1 MKIKNVIKSIKLTTE
16 MNLEIKEV
24 SEATGFKETDLIRHL
39 LNRSLEQL
47 KADKTKAGGYD
58 KLEITLRKA

>member
-1 MKIKNVIKSIKLTTE
+1 MD
-16 MNLEIKEV
+16 MEIKEV
-24 SEATGFKETDLIRHL
+24 SEATGFKETDLIRFL

-47 KADKTKAGGYD
+47 KSDKQKAGGYD